1 MIHIMSRGSVSRA
14 YDSPLRAEQMQ
25 RTREQILDGLLAA
38 MQNGLADLSIPAV
51 ALAAQVSVP
60 TVYRHFPNKR
70 RLFEALAEHVT
81 QRSGMSELSVP
92 RDLDGLHAW
101 IRDSYVRLDTMDPMM
116 AAAMAGTLGSELRR
130 KSLLPGR
137 MKVLEVP
144 LAPTM
149 ALLPPKE
156 RAHLR
161 NLLVVLTSSAAL
173 RTFKGYLG
181 LAPEQA
187 AETVAWGLRALVDA
201 AELRARRRKPQRRSK
216 RKASA

>member
-1 MIHIMSRGSVSRA
+1 
-14 YDSPLRAEQMQ
+14 MQ
-25 RTREQILDGLLAA
+25 G
-38 MQNGLADLSIPAV
+38 GLANLSIPAV

-70 RLFEALAEHVT
+70 RLFEALAEHVKR
-81 QRSGMSELSVP
+81 RSGMTELRVP
-92 RDLDGLHAW
+92 RDLEDLHAW
-101 IRDSYVRLDTMDPMM
+101 IRDSYVRLDSLDPMM
-116 AAAMAGTLGSELRR
+116 VAAMGGTLGSELRR

-137 MKVLEVP
+137 VKILEAP

-173 RTFKGYLG
+173 RTFKSYLG
-181 LAPEQA
+181 LTPEAA
-187 AETVAWGLRALVDA
+187 AETVAWALRAMVDA
-201 AELRARRRKPQRRSK
+201 AELRARQRKSKKRRQ
-216 RKASA
+216 KADS